1 MASILDNEEDIKRTT
16 ELTLVWETFEEVYD
30 LYHKADLQTSIKL
43 AGIIHLLREYKDD
56 KDFPEK
62 SDLPKTYTNLKQLE
76 ARLVKNMEY
85 LRAENMSLQN
95 EVGNLQGTIIG
106 LNGKI
111 RALETML
118 GWFVHEHTKLDSNP
132 DHAKGLDAVMAVHG
146 IEDQS
151 MEKIHD
157 YAEGFKN
164 L

>member
-16 ELTLVWETFEEVYD
+16 ELTLVWKTIEDVND
-30 LYHKADLQTSIKL
+30 LYHNADLQTSIKL
-43 AGIIHLLREYKDD
+43 AGITHLLREYKGD
-56 KDFPEK
+56 KDFPEA
-62 SDLPKTYTNLKQLE
+62 SDLPKTYINLKQLE
-76 ARLVKNMEY
+76 ARLVKNVEY
-85 LRAENMSLQN
+85 LRAEKMSLQN
-95 EVGNLQGTIIG
+95 EVGNLQGTVIG

-132 DHAKGLDAVMAVHG
+132 DHAKGLDAVMTVHG
-146 IEDQS
+146 IEEQS

-157 YAEGFKN
+157 YAEQFKN